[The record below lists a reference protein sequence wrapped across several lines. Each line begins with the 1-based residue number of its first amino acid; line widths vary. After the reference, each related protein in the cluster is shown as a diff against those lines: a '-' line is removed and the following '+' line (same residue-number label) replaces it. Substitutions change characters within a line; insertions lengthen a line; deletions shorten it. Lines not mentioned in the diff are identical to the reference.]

1 MVRVFCVMPRGQ
13 ITKDIIKIQILK
25 LKRDLDKEIWT
36 SDSKALAHKYLNK
49 LLDKIEECVV

>member
-1 MVRVFCVMPRGQ
+1 MPRSQ
-13 ITKDIIKIQILK
+13 ITKDIIKIEILK

-49 LLDKIEECVV
+49 LLDKIEEYVV